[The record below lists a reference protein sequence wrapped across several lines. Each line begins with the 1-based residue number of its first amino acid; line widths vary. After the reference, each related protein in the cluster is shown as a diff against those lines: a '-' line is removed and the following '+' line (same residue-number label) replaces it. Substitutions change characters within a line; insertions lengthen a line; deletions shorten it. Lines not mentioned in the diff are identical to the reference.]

1 VSKLRLE
8 IDDSS
13 DIGFV
18 DNCLVPGVISLNEF
32 KEWIYFVIENHDDIP
47 SYFFEILDLNHKFE
61 YNCLR
66 IMGFAP
72 KWEYNDASL
81 DALVGIG
88 FKRGAITTN
97 DNLTREEALRALE
110 RNPHIEKKFYEM
122 FPFLK
127 ERDGV
132 TDL

>member
-1 VSKLRLE
+1 MSKLRLE

-18 DNCLVPGVISLNEF
+18 DNYLVPGVISLNEF
-32 KEWIYFVIENHDDIP
+32 KKWIYFVIENHDDI
-47 SYFFEILDLNHKFE
+47 SSQFFKILVLNHKFE
-61 YNCLR
+61 CNCLR

-72 KWEYNDASL
+72 KWEYNDAPL

-127 ERDGV
+127 EKDGI
-132 TDL
+132 TNL